1 MERWDLLDDDR
12 RLTGETLRRGEPLP
26 PGRFHTIIGVWTI
39 HDRLRRILLTKR
51 HPQKLICPNQWEN
64 TGGSILAGEESC
76 VGAARE
82 VREETGMDCHCEDLL
97 HIKTIR
103 IPTAFVDCYIY
114 HTEID
119 PDGII
124 LQDGETVD
132 WRWVTIDELEA
143 TIADGTFSEPE
154 IEQYTACKDALI
166 SALNAL
172 KPDSNDAGD
181 PFYSTSNLH
190 YLEKKMTDYKS
201 GHLQLSTHNLLPT
214 DDH

>member
-1 MERWDLLDDDR
+1 MATKTISQLAQRATKTIGQPDWEHWDLLDDDR
-12 RLTGETLRRGEPLP
+12 RRTGETLRRGDPLP
-26 PGRFHTIIGVWTI
+26 PGRYHTIIGVWTI

-154 IEQYTACKDALI
+154 IEQYTACKDALVD
-166 SALNAL
+166 ALNTVR
-172 KPDSNDAGD
+172 S
-181 PFYSTSNLH
+181 
-190 YLEKKMTDYKS
+190 
-201 GHLQLSTHNLLPT
+201 
-214 DDH
+214 